1 MKGCILEAYVEE
13 KVWKTTLFTILLAL
27 IWELRYFWNWGNIIK
42 MMCWNRRFKHLS
54 TLPIG
59 VSKKFHLN
67 FSLCLAIILQNG
79 AKFIQKLTPDFKNH
93 IRDLDNFRQ
102 AVKRPTSKRL
112 MDYIPSAKNLNTEDL
127 FKITFNYFVKIHQIS
142 DVIFEIIS
150 HFHDATSV
158 YFFSSNITYFLQK

>member
-13 KVWKTTLFTILLAL
+13 KVWKATLFTILLAL

-93 IRDLDNFRQ
+93 IKDLDNLRQ

-112 MDYIPSAKNLNTEDL
+112 IDYIPLAKKLNTEDL
-127 FKITFNYFVKIHQIS
+127 FKITFNYLCENSPNFWC
-142 DVIFEIIS
+142 
-150 HFHDATSV
+150 HFRNHKSFSWRNFCL
-158 YFFSSNITYFLQK
+158 FF